1 MGRVSPSLREG
12 VKKNLIVADMSVNA
26 GGGGGGVNPLSATK

>member
-12 VKKNLIVADMSVNA
+12 VKKNLIVADMSVNE
-26 GGGGGGVNPLSATK
+26 GGGWVNPLSATK